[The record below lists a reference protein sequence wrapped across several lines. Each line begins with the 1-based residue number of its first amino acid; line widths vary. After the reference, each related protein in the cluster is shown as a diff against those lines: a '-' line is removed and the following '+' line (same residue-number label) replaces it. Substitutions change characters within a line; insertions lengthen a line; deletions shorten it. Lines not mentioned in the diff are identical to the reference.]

1 MLLSGPALYA
11 LVLIM
16 AAALVVPAVFSVDTN
31 VRDFSVESYKN
42 MQLRQL
48 YAQLESGAY
57 AQDSDGV
64 PYAAAPG
71 GCIEWLRV

>member
-11 LVLIM
+11 LALIM

-48 YAQLESGAY
+48 THSLSPAHIRKIRTSTICCSA
-57 AQDSDGV
+57 
-64 PYAAAPG
+64 
-71 GCIEWLRV
+71 RRMH

>member
-1 MLLSGPALYA
+1 MLLGGPALYA
-11 LVLIM
+11 LALIM

-48 YAQLESGAY
+48 YAQL
-57 AQDSDGV
+57 
-64 PYAAAPG
+64 
-71 GCIEWLRV
+71 